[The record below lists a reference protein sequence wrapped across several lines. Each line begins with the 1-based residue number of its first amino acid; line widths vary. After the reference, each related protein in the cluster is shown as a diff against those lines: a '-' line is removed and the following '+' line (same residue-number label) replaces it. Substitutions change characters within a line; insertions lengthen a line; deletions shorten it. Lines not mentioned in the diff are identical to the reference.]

1 MFRLAHLSDIH
12 LGPLPPV
19 RMHELVSKRITGYAN
34 WRLGRARH
42 RTGDD
47 LAVLVKHMKGQH
59 PDAVAITGDL
69 INLGLAQELE
79 PARRWLESL
88 GPVERVLMVCGNH
101 DAYVPGALRRAL
113 SVWQDW
119 AKGENSGLI
128 TGARDYPVVRRYGR
142 VSLIG
147 CNSAR
152 ASGPFLA
159 TGYFREAQSRRLEQ
173 MLADEGEIGQCRIV
187 MIHHPPFSAP
197 ARFHSRL
204 VGARHFRNAI
214 AAAGAEM
221 VLHGHTHVE
230 SIANVAGPA
239 GPVPVIGVPSASQGF
254 SGRNAPGRYNWF
266 EIAPDGAGWSIV
278 MREFGRPGP
287 ASAVAK
293 LDERQIA

>member
-19 RMHELVSKRITGYAN
+19 RMRELVSKRITGYAN
-34 WRLGRARH
+34 WRLGRSRH
-42 RTGDD
+42 RSGDD
-47 LAVLVKHMKGQH
+47 LTLLVKHMKQQR

-88 GPVERVLMVCGNH
+88 GPAERVLAVCGNH

-113 SVWQDW
+113 AVWQDW
-119 AKGENSGLI
+119 TKGLEGDPV
-128 TGARDYPVVRRYGR
+128 TGARDYPVLRRLGR
-142 VSLIG
+142 LSLIG

-152 ASGPFLA
+152 ASAPFLA
-159 TGYFREAQSRRLEQ
+159 TGYFREAQARRLEDL
-173 MLADEGEIGQCRIV
+173 LAAERDAGQCRV
-187 MIHHPPFSAP
+187 VLIHHPPINRAD
-197 ARFHSRL
+197 RLHMRL
-204 VGARHFRNAI
+204 VGARHFRRAI
-214 AAAGAEM
+214 AAAGAEL

-230 SIANVAGPA
+230 SVENIPGPCA
-239 GPVPVIGVPSASQGF
+239 SVPVIGVPSASQGF

-266 EIAPDGAGWSIV
+266 EITENGAGWSIV

-287 ASAVAK
+287 ALPVGQ